1 MTHEMPGWRQ
11 SVPQDD
17 CEALHSQGSRQTV
30 QFDNLLTVNSVLN
43 L

>member
-1 MTHEMPGWRQ
+1 MKCQAGDK

-17 CEALHSQGSRQTV
+17 CEAVNSQGSRQTV
-30 QFDNLLTVNSVLN
+30 QFDNLLTVNSVLH